1 MHPHPGHKRVE
12 GTAAEKRRAAWC
24 AAFGKRMGGQM
35 RASMRAVQPRDALSG
50 AQGLAPV
57 EVAKDDDEG
66 I

>member
-1 MHPHPGHKRVE
+1 
-12 GTAAEKRRAAWC
+12 
-24 AAFGKRMGGQM
+24 M

-57 EVAKDDDEG
+57 EVAKDDGEG